1 MLKQISNFPSPV
13 RILVLI
19 LENPGQNILKLYV
32 FVQVQLA
39 TSKLNLDILYNKLS
53 IQVASRVAT
62 QLKS

>member
-1 MLKQISNFPSPV
+1 MLKQISNFSSPV

-19 LENPGQNILKLYV
+19 LKNPGHNILKLYV

-39 TSKLNLDILYNKLS
+39 TSKLNFDILYNNLS
-53 IQVASRVAT
+53 IRVASRVAT